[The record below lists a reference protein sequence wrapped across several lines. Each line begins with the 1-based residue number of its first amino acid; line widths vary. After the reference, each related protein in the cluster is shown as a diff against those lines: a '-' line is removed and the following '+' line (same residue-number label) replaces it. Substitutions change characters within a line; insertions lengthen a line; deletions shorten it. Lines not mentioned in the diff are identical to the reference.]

1 MNADRRPILP
11 ADAAGLIGR
20 ASRLLDPARAAS
32 PPDVRAPDDT
42 AVEQRPGAAAVG
54 AAEYGDTPRT
64 CGRNADAGAPDPR
77 RKAIELLAR
86 RGALSVEQILRVGGK
101 IARALHYAHESG
113 IVHRDVKPEN
123 ILVSDDLERTK
134 LMDFGIA
141 GGKVLS
147 RLTMTGARVGTPVY
161 MSPEQ
166 ARGLKIDHRSDIYS
180 LGLVFYEV
188 LTGQTAF
195 KGGYEAIVHQQIFQ
209 TPPPPRQVDLKVPKA
224 LDQLVMRM
232 IAKDAD
238 ERPTLDE
245 VLDTLDQAEL
255 GVDNEP
261 VLPTRIVLTVS
272 ARQGVL
278 RILDTDGN
286 LHSSIGDVGAGP
298 KDFSAAPL
306 SVGIDSTGSYFTA
319 IFEYRVGQEEHRMI
333 HKLAPDGSPMM
344 SFGSYGMQPGE
355 FLYPAS
361 VAVAPDD
368 TVYVLDSETHLVQRF
383 TNDGRFLA
391 SFGGRGK
398 GHGTFND
405 PRVVTLD
412 QAGNVYVLDYGNRQ
426 VQRLSAEGTY
436 QTRWAFKL
444 AADQPGMRMLDG
456 IAVDLGANV
465 YISDATAGKVRKI
478 THDGKVGV
486 SFALDARQGEATDA
500 IVDLGVDDD
509 GYLYAARR
517 GGHLI
522 RKYDPAGKLLRT
534 FETYAPV
541 VQMFVDM
548 RERRE
553 TVTSGPL
560 SIESDRVIN

>member
-1 MNADRRPILP
+1 
-11 ADAAGLIGR
+11 
-20 ASRLLDPARAAS
+20 
-32 PPDVRAPDDT
+32 
-42 AVEQRPGAAAVG
+42 
-54 AAEYGDTPRT
+54 
-64 CGRNADAGAPDPR
+64 
-77 RKAIELLAR
+77 
-86 RGALSVEQILRVGGK
+86 
-101 IARALHYAHESG
+101 
-113 IVHRDVKPEN
+113 
-123 ILVSDDLERTK
+123 
-134 LMDFGIA
+134 
-141 GGKVLS
+141 
-147 RLTMTGARVGTPVY
+147 
-161 MSPEQ
+161 
-166 ARGLKIDHRSDIYS
+166 
-180 LGLVFYEV
+180 
-188 LTGQTAF
+188 
-195 KGGYEAIVHQQIFQ
+195 
-209 TPPPPRQVDLKVPKA
+209 
-224 LDQLVMRM
+224 
-232 IAKDAD
+232 
-238 ERPTLDE
+238 
-245 VLDTLDQAEL
+245 
-255 GVDNEP
+255 
-261 VLPTRIVLTVS
+261 
-272 ARQGVL
+272 
-278 RILDTDGN
+278 
-286 LHSSIGDVGAGP
+286 
-298 KDFSAAPL
+298 
-306 SVGIDSTGSYFTA
+306 
-319 IFEYRVGQEEHRMI
+319 MI
-333 HKLAPDGSPMM
+333 HKLAPDGSPLL

-405 PRVVTLD
+405 PRVVTVD

-426 VQRLSAEGTY
+426 VQRLSSDGTY

-456 IAVDLGANV
+456 VAVDLGANV

-541 VQMFVDM
+541 VQMLVDM

-553 TVTSGPL
+553 TANGPHQF
-560 SIESDRVIN
+560 ENARVVN